1 MISGTKEIITDEI
14 ALSERAEEI
23 DTLHEGQLVQEIVKL
38 LKRTLRK
45 NDNLFALSAPAIG
58 FNKRIFCMKFEKDQ
72 IRSKRNHFEIYKIK
86 RGRTSRIFLEDELI
100 FEVKV
105 NKKWFKIEYEVNVK
119 EDFSDNVLFILFFY
133 FLTKEVNGIGGNYD

>member
-45 NDNLFALSAPAIG
+45 NDDLFALSAPAIG
-58 FNKRIFCMKFEKDQ
+58 FNKRIFCMKFEKD
-72 IRSKRNHFEIYKIK
+72 EIYIIIYDTINH
-86 RGRTSRIFLEDELI
+86 GFYVNTIAERIGET
-100 FEVKV
+100 
-105 NKKWFKIEYEVNVK
+105 KWKNCLKFWNR
-119 EDFSDNVLFILFFY
+119 
-133 FLTKEVNGIGGNYD
+133 

>member
-45 NDNLFALSAPAIG
+45 DDNLFAIYG
-58 FNKRIFCMKFEKDQ
+58 MTNFINKYHVVLLPC
-72 IRSKRNHFEIYKIK
+72 HC
-86 RGRTSRIFLEDELI
+86 RTWCDNLR
-100 FEVKV
+100 
-105 NKKWFKIEYEVNVK
+105 NKKIF
-119 EDFSDNVLFILFFY
+119 
-133 FLTKEVNGIGGNYD
+133 